1 MIAEVKGFAALRGY
15 RGGQTT
21 DLETLAQAITAVS
34 QLGQYEQIA
43 EAEINPLLI
52 CEDKVVMVDALI
64 RIAAR
69 L

>member
-1 MIAEVKGFAALRGY
+1 MIAEVKGFTALRGY